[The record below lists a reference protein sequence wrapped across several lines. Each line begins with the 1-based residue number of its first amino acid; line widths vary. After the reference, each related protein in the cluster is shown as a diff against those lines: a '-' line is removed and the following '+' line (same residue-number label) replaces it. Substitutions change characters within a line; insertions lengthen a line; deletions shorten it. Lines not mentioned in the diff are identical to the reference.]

1 MLEFKVVN
9 YAKEKPKSKKLWRT
23 RSVRHSFLGFTMPIY
38 VSGSAFMNWYNLQQI
53 ENKPTT
59 KFFVK
64 APLCGAF
71 TKNLGLVCSQSA
83 IFL

>member
-1 MLEFKVVN
+1 
-9 YAKEKPKSKKLWRT
+9 
-23 RSVRHSFLGFTMPIY
+23 
-38 VSGSAFMNWYNLQQI
+38 MNWYNLQQI

-64 APLCGAF
+64 APQSWAF

>member
-9 YAKEKPKSKKLWRT
+9 YAKENPKSCGARCACATAFWVL
-23 RSVRHSFLGFTMPIY
+23 VFTIPIY

-64 APLCGAF
+64 AQQSGAF